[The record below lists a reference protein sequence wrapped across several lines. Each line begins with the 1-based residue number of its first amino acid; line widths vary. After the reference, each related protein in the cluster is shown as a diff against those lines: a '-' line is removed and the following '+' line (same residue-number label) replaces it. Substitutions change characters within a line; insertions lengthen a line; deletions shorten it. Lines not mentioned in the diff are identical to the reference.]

1 MATARSKLSKA
12 IRKLE
17 YEKLYCTANLGAAEI
32 ARQLNVTPRTVRNYL
47 KERREELQ
55 GPELINLHTHD
66 ETGLEISVELLPI
79 DQVARRLGLTLRQL
93 KRKIWEERRDRIAK
107 LREEWKQKK
116 GETK

>member
-1 MATARSKLSKA
+1 MRRWATARSK
-12 IRKLE
+12 
-17 YEKLYCTANLGAAEI
+17 LGAAEI

-55 GPELINLHTHD
+55 GPELVYLHTHD
-66 ETGLEISVELLPI
+66 ETGWEISVELLPI
-79 DQVARRLGLTLRQL
+79 DQVAKRLGLTLRQY

-107 LREEWKQKK
+107 VRKEWKQKK